1 MRALVLQF
9 LSANARPGNGG
20 PLMQPKGQTSV
31 LYRCPQPRAMPCP
44 SSSQTAV
51 LVLHHSVAQGCMAYG
66 ATSQP
71 LLRAICGSAQMRDS
85 AV

>member
-31 LYRCPQPRAMPCP
+31 LYR
-44 SSSQTAV
+44 
-51 LVLHHSVAQGCMAYG
+51 
-66 ATSQP
+66 
-71 LLRAICGSAQMRDS
+71 
-85 AV
+85 